1 MSEEHGYSSRIYVKK
16 RKRFN
21 PLPYIIIVLIL
32 GGSWFFF
39 KSLKKDGPVSH
50 SPAAVETGIEPSVAR
65 EVNTGEDDYSPPEN
79 RESPTVSDQG
89 VTLSPSVPGMFNAPK
104 ESENPG
110 KQGDTGNKP
119 QSVLVQ
125 AQDHFIHRRYK
136 EALPLFKS
144 ISETDINAL
153 LYTGICYY
161 WLEDYPKALTYLE
174 RSLEKDS
181 TGFLAR
187 KYLAFT
193 HYKMDALEDSL
204 ANAEA
209 GLALLDDSELQ
220 ALRGKILREK
230 KVMKYYGDTQ
240 KVNFRFQFSKEEH
253 NDIKDKVHYILK
265 DAYRIIGSRMNFYPD
280 KPITVILYNEKGFFD
295 VTRAPG
301 WAGGLYDGKIRLPI
315 QGGID
320 GQEEVLERVLH
331 HEYVHALV
339 HAITPNCPRWL
350 NEGLAVYFTEDEAEL
365 RGYGEKLGQ
374 AIPLKFLE
382 DRFPSA
388 PTRAVLAAY
397 LESYTAVAYLID
409 KYGLFR
415 IKELLETLGRSE
427 SLDSAFQTVFYTSYS
442 RFVNNW
448 GKE

>member
-39 KSLKKDGPVSH
+39 NSLKKEDPVPH
-50 SPAAVETGIEPSVAR
+50 SPAAVETGAEPSITR
-65 EVNTGEDDYSPPEN
+65 EDNTGEDDYNPPEN
-79 RESPTVSDQG
+79 REGPTGGDEG
-89 VTLSPSVPGMFNAPK
+89 VKLSPSVPGMFNTPK
-104 ESENPG
+104 EPESPG
-110 KQGDTGNKP
+110 KPGNKTNKP

-125 AQDHFIHRRYK
+125 AQDHFMHRRYK

-144 ISETDINAL
+144 MSETDLNAL

-161 WLEDYPKALTYLE
+161 WIEDYPKALTYLE
-174 RSLEKDS
+174 KSLEKDS

-209 GLALLDDSELQ
+209 GLALLDDGELQ

-230 KVMKYYGDTQ
+230 EVMKYYGNTQ
-240 KVNFRFQFSKEEH
+240 KVNFKFQFSKEEH

-265 DAYRIIGSRMNFYPD
+265 DAYRVIGTRMDFYPE
-280 KPITVILYNEKGFFD
+280 KPVTVILYNEKGFFD

-315 QGGID
+315 QGGVD
-320 GQEEVLERVLH
+320 GQEEVLKRVLH

-339 HAITPNCPRWL
+339 HAITPRCPRWL

-365 RGYGEKLGQ
+365 REYGEKLGQ

-382 DRFPSA
+382 DRFPSGD
-388 PTRAVLAAY
+388 TRAVLAAY

-415 IKELLETLGRSE
+415 VKELLETLGRGE
-427 SLDSAFQTVFYTSYS
+427 SFDSAFQSVFYTSYS
-442 RFVNNW
+442 RFVNSW